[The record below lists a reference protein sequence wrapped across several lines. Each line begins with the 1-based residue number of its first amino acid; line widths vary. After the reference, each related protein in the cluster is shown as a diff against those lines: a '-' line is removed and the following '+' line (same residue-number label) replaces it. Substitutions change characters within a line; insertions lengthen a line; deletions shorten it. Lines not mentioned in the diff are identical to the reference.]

1 MKRVLTFLFTA
12 GLFAF
17 LGGELFGQENALPS
31 LEESAAGVDQLSSP
45 VQIVLILTALTL
57 APAILMT
64 VTSFTRIVIV
74 LSFVRR
80 ALSVQDMPPN
90 QVVIGLALFLTV
102 VAMNPTLTA
111 IWDGAVE
118 PYMEEQVGLDEALDV
133 ASLELKTFMLQ
144 HAHEEEIG
152 LFLDVTETAAPET
165 PEDVPLTILIPA
177 FALSE
182 VKVAFKMGFL
192 IYIPFLILDIV
203 ISSILLA
210 MGMFMLPPVII
221 STPFKILLF
230 ILVDGWTLVIGALMQ
245 SFEVVPL

>member
-1 MKRVLTFLFTA
+1 MSTSVA
-12 GLFAF
+12 GV
-17 LGGELFGQENALPS
+17 EPV
-31 LEESAAGVDQLSSP
+31 AAGFVGPMLDAAGGAEAPASTA
-45 VQIVLILTALTL
+45 IEIAILLTL
-57 APAILMT
+57 LSVLPALLIT

-111 IWDGAVE
+111 IWDGAVQ
-118 PYMEEQVGLDEALDV
+118 PYMEEELTMDEALDV
-133 ASLELKTFMLQ
+133 ASVELKTFMLR

-152 LFLDVTETAAPET
+152 LFLDVTESAEPET
-165 PEDVPLTILIPA
+165 PEDVPLTVLIPA